1 MNARAVTLTAALA
14 ALAPGS
20 FAHAQAADERCDL
33 LPNPTRQF
41 NIMNSGTPTESWYVT
56 EAEFVCPGGR
66 RLVAQTATYS
76 LGAGQITLNGNVQID
91 DSESTL
97 RSQFA
102 QYFTETEQ
110 LHARTNVVLRETRN
124 GSVIMSELLD
134 VYQETPERAS
144 LLIATGG
151 RPRAIIFQQTG
162 AAKASAV
169 QDAASA
175 DPLSAAADTA
185 APEPLSA
192 SAQEPLPRGIDV
204 APPVT
209 RDSTIIDAQEIRIT
223 GGDTFR
229 GTGNAVLR
237 RDSLTATGHAI
248 EFSDAS
254 RRLDV
259 MGGAVVQ
266 LPSQELHGDT
276 ITATVDAEDQ
286 IEAVLA
292 KHAASLTAE
301 DMNVTAPAIRLL
313 FTNGGIERLVAMNWE
328 AAPGAAPAARP
339 HVESDAFALDAD
351 SIDVLAP
358 NQQITEAVAI
368 GDARGERILPDS
380 LQALLPEATPE
391 VLALL
396 SRDWMRGDTVRA
408 RFAPN
413 PRAEVDSTADATV
426 MEQLAAHGRQAQ
438 SMYSVRDENEPEK
451 KLSFNYLLSSYIEVN
466 FADGEVS
473 TVSAAG
479 DAKGVYLQPAE
490 AVRATGSGTLGA
502 APPPPG
508 ANR

>member
-1 MNARAVTLTAALA
+1 MNSRAVTLIAAMA

-33 LPNPTRQF
+33 LPNPTRQL
-41 NIMNSGTPTESWYVT
+41 NITNSGTPTESWYVT

-91 DSESTL
+91 DAESTL

-134 VYQETPERAS
+134 VYQETADRES

-162 AAKASAV
+162 AAGTPPA
-169 QDAASA
+169 QGAAPA
-175 DPLSAAADTA
+175 EPLSAAADTA
-185 APEPLSA
+185 APPPLS
-192 SAQEPLPRGIDV
+192 STIDATV
-204 APPVT
+204 PAT

-223 GGDTFR
+223 GGDAFR
-229 GTGNAVLR
+229 GTGSAVLR

-259 MGGAVVQ
+259 MGDAVVQ

-301 DMNVTAPAIRLL
+301 NMNVTAPAIRLL

-351 SIDVLAP
+351 SIDVRAP
-358 NQQITEAVAI
+358 DQQITEAVAI